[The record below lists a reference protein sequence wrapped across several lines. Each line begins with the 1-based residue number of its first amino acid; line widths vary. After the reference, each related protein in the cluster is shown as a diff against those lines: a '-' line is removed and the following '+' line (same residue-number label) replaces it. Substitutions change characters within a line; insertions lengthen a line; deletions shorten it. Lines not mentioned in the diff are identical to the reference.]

1 MSSSS
6 SSSSASSV
14 PDYLRD
20 EKLTQETRDLIS
32 SLPSEKGWLVSQIYQ
47 FQGRW
52 HTEAL
57 LQGILTCQKHF
68 KAKDSDIILVT
79 NPKSGTTWLKS
90 LVFALI
96 NRHKFPV
103 SSGDHPLLVTNPHL
117 LVPFMEGVYYESPDF
132 DFSLLPFPRLMN
144 THISHLSLPESVKS
158 SSCKIVYC
166 CRNPKDMFVSLWHFG
181 KKLAPQETADYPI
194 EKAVEAFCQGKFIAG
209 PFWDHVLEY
218 WYASLENPNKVLF
231 VTYEELKKQTEVEV
245 KRIAEFIGCG
255 FTAEEEV
262 SEIVKLCSF
271 ESLSSLEVNKQGKL
285 PNGIETNAFFR
296 KGETGGWRDTL
307 SESLADAIDRTT
319 EEKFGGSGLK
329 FSC

>member
-1 MSSSS
+1 MS
-6 SSSSASSV
+6 
-14 PDYLRD
+14 
-20 EKLTQETRDLIS
+20 
-32 SLPSEKGWLVSQIYQ
+32 
-47 FQGRW
+47 F
-52 HTEAL
+52 
-57 LQGILTCQKHF
+57 
-68 KAKDSDIILVT
+68 
-79 NPKSGTTWLKS
+79 
-90 LVFALI
+90 
-96 NRHKFPV
+96 
-103 SSGDHPLLVTNPHL
+103 
-117 LVPFMEGVYYESPDF
+117 
-132 DFSLLPFPRLMN
+132 
-144 THISHLSLPESVKS
+144 
-158 SSCKIVYC
+158 
-166 CRNPKDMFVSLWHFG
+166 WHFG

-194 EKAVEAFCQGKFIAG
+194 EKAVEAFCKGKFIAG
-209 PFWDHVLEY
+209 KFWDHVLEY

-271 ESLSSLEVNKQGKL
+271 ESLSRLEVNRQGKL

-296 KGETGGWRDTL
+296 KGEIGGWRDTL

>member
-1 MSSSS
+1 MRLTIPTLSSS
-6 SSSSASSV
+6 
-14 PDYLRD
+14 P
-20 EKLTQETRDLIS
+20 
-32 SLPSEKGWLVSQIYQ
+32 
-47 FQGRW
+47 
-52 HTEAL
+52 
-57 LQGILTCQKHF
+57 IL
-68 KAKDSDIILVT
+68 
-79 NPKSGTTWLKS
+79 N

-103 SSGDHPLLVTNPHL
+103 VSSTSGNHPLLVTNPHL
-117 LVPFMEGVYYESPDF
+117 LVPFLEGVYYESPDF
-132 DFSLLPFPRLMN
+132 DFSKLPSPRLMN
-144 THISHLSLPESVKS
+144 THIPHLSLLESVNS

-181 KKLAPQETADYPI
+181 KKLAPQETADYPL

-271 ESLSSLEVNKQGKL
+271 ESLSRLEVNRQGKL

-296 KGETGGWRDTL
+296 KGEIGGWRDTL